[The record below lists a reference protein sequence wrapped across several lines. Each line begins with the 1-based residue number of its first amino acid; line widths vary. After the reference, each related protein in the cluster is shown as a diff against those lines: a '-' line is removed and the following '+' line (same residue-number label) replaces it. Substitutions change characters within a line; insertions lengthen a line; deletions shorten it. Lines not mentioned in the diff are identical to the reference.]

1 MARRVGRV
9 RRRAFGKG
17 LRKQVAAIF
26 IEALLHRLRVQNIA
40 VQSSIDCVSLARLN
54 QVNESATRLR
64 SMTQVHH
71 PLLVPDH
78 IQGARGYSSEGG
90 RDVGPTERTESVLRL
105 G

>member
-64 SMTQVHH
+64 SMPQVHH
-71 PLLVPDH
+71 PFLVPDH
-78 IQGARGYSSEGG
+78 VQGTSGDSSQGG
-90 RDVGPTERTESVLRL
+90 RDVRAAEGAESV
-105 G
+105 